1 MHLSHFFQC
10 NHGRIVGAH
19 SSVKEF
25 ATIESNRGE
34 EERRCRRGTRA
45 TPYGFSAS
53 FSGIQRPEITL
64 WSGGVVRGPVVTSE
78 KIVLLETLC
87 FTFRECDK
95 HPMHKSA
102 LYKRQETKVTYVLV

>member
-19 SSVKEF
+19 SSIKEF

-34 EERRCRRGTRA
+34 EERRCRRGTRTA
-45 TPYGFSAS
+45 PYGLSAS
-53 FSGIQRPEITL
+53 FPGIQRPKITL
-64 WSGGVVRGPVVTSE
+64 WSGGVVRRPVVTSE
-78 KIVLLETLC
+78 QIVLLEALC
-87 FTFRECDK
+87 FTFRECDN

-102 LYKRQETKVTYVLV
+102 RINNKKAKVTYVLV